1 MRRSSLWVKAVS
13 IRNERLKAV
22 MSGKPIAPAESV
34 VIQFPVHV
42 AEEATTSVVVEEVN
56 NTSSRKRSSASE
68 TSPINE
74 EVIEKHAKK
83 KKQAN
88 MLSYL
93 QKQ

>member
-1 MRRSSLWVKAVS
+1 MDKSS
-13 IRNERLKAV
+13 IHQGNERLKAV

-34 VIQFPVHV
+34 VTQSPVPV
-42 AEEATTSVVVEEVN
+42 AEEATTPVVVEEVN
-56 NTSSRKRSSASE
+56 NTSSRKRSSASQ

-74 EVIEKHAKK
+74 EVIEKPAKK